1 MKKNP
6 IFAPPTES
14 AICPTV
20 GGIFIEKK
28 TKRYARLA
36 NGNVGNFQDND
47 ARECDGLREQRG
59 LIITFS
65 VTR

>member
-20 GGIFIEKK
+20 GGIFIEI
-28 TKRYARLA
+28 KR
-36 NGNVGNFQDND
+36 
-47 ARECDGLREQRG
+47 
-59 LIITFS
+59 S
-65 VTR
+65 VMLVLLMET

>member
-1 MKKNP
+1 MKKILSLP
-6 IFAPPTES
+6 RQPGS
-14 AICPTV
+14 AVCPTV

-59 LIITFS
+59 LIPHLHH
-65 VTR
+65 